1 MQALPFADGSF
12 DAVVCQFR
20 VHVPAGQ
27 AAGVPRGSPCAGARW
42 VLLANVW
49 GLLDENPAKA
59 ILHETVTAL
68 YPADPP
74 RFFETPY
81 GYGRKGAAADI
92 ASAGWQAQLDAVNL
106 DVDCAAVDL
115 AEGYVRGTPL
125 SHQLAERGADPDAVV
140 RLFVDALVG
149 AFGGERFTMRN
160 AATVITAQA

>member
-12 DAVVCQFR
+12 DAVVCQFGFMFPPDKPQAFREARR
-20 VHVPAGQ
+20 VLAPG
-27 AAGVPRGSPCAGARW
+27 G

-59 ILHETVTAL
+59 VLHETVTAL

-92 ASAGWQAQLDAVNL
+92 AAAGWQAQLDAVNL

-160 AATVITAQA
+160 AATVITAHA